1 MKRSDSS
8 RQRPRAVC
16 VIPPGSE
23 LFHTEQGGVF
33 RTLRKCLGWWHLSPH
48 VLHFF
53 LVGCIVNVS
62 YPWLWTFHTHF
73 SRFIPG
79 LASGVLLGP
88 PSHVPV
94 QDDRVLFTVACLLHC
109 EWSSTVSHSWLW
121 TFQTYV
127 LCFIQGCACRL
138 LWGRLARVFA
148 LTL

>member
-1 MKRSDSS
+1 MFHTPGGGRVSYHNPAALKFRLWYETRQSEASTSRGMKRSHSS

-16 VIPPGSE
+16 FIPPGSK

-48 VLHFF
+48 VSHVF

-62 YPWLWTFHTHF
+62 YPWLWAFHTHF

-109 EWSSTVSHSWLW
+109 E
-121 TFQTYV
+121 
-127 LCFIQGCACRL
+127 
-138 LWGRLARVFA
+138 
-148 LTL
+148 